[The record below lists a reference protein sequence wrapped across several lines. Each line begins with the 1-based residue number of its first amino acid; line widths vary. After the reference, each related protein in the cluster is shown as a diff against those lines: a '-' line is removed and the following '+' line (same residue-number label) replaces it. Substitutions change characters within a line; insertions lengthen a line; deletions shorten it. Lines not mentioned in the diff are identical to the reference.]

1 MRKKINID
9 FFLLLTF
16 VITVLLITQFTYSY
30 CNPYLKDLFDSGY
43 QIYLVESSFSLKNIN
58 EVICHGQVIEMS
70 KGSYLLVSVNEKIYF
85 LISQISLFLLAL
97 ILIFIF
103 KLDRARFLLYTSIIG
118 LGIQVIFNYNFGLN
132 MFNQIFLNNLLFLFA
147 LRLFIDE
154 S

>member
-16 VITVLLITQFTYSY
+16 LTTVLLITQFTYSY

-58 EVICHGQVIEMS
+58 EVICYGQVIEMS

-103 KLDRARFLLYTSIIG
+103 KLERARFFLYTSIIG

-132 MFNQIFLNNLLFLFA
+132 MFNQVFLNNLLFLFA

>member
-16 VITVLLITQFTYSY
+16 LTTVLLITQFTYSY

-58 EVICHGQVIEMS
+58 EVICYGQVIEMS

-103 KLDRARFLLYTSIIG
+103 KLERARFFLYTSIIG

-132 MFNQIFLNNLLFLFA
+132 MFNQVFLNNLLFLFT

>member
-16 VITVLLITQFTYSY
+16 VTTVLLITKYTYTY

-43 QIYLVESSFSLKNIN
+43 QIYFVESSFSLNNIN
-58 EVICHGQVIEMS
+58 QVICHGQVIEMN
-70 KGSYLLVSVNEKIYF
+70 KGSHLLVSVNEKIYF
-85 LISQISLFLLAL
+85 LISQVSLFLLAL
-97 ILIFIF
+97 ILIFVF
-103 KLDRARFLLYTSIIG
+103 KLERARFFLYTFIIG

-132 MFNQIFLNNLLFLFA
+132 MFNQVFLNNLLFLFV
-147 LRLFIDE
+147 LRLFINE